1 MTVECP
7 ICFEKFDSFR
17 GLNGHM
23 NRHRPKRKR
32 AESQTMDCPI
42 CGEVCLQVSAV
53 DFVCPDC
60 ETLWTKMQGDGFTYL
75 EAEDMPTFVNDEGV
89 ETPLTE
95 LEVFGEV
102 FQLSCP
108 LCAYTPPPV
117 QVGSAYC
124 DECGD
129 SVNSFELQAYCLV
142 EHPEAIHSV
151 IEDEIDALNEAEFY
165 LLESHPD
172 FCPAIRSGHYTVED
186 IEDNL

>member
-42 CGEVCLQVSAV
+42 CGQVCIQISAV
-53 DFVCPDC
+53 DFECPDC

-95 LEVFGEV
+95 LDVFGEV
-102 FQLSCP
+102 YQLSCP
-108 LCAYTPPPV
+108 LCAYRCFERSRVLLVRITPRFL
-117 QVGSAYC
+117 SCY
-124 DECGD
+124 
-129 SVNSFELQAYCLV
+129 SFWSL
-142 EHPEAIHSV
+142 HS
-151 IEDEIDALNEAEFY
+151 
-165 LLESHPD
+165 
-172 FCPAIRSGHYTVED
+172 
-186 IEDNL
+186 